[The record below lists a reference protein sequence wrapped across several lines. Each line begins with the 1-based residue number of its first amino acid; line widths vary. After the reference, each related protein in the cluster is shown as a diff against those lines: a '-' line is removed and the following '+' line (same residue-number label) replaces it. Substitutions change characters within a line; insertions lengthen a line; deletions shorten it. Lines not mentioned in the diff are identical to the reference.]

1 MATPIPGGSPQ
12 LLILLKKHWGYSEF
26 RPRQEAIVEAI
37 LGGRDV
43 AVVMPTGGGKSL
55 CYQLPAVVLQRTA
68 VVVSPL
74 IALMQDQA
82 ASMREIGVNAA
93 FLNSSLDYEGAREV
107 RRQAQAGDLQLLYL
121 SPERILRE
129 DVLTWLKQIPVG
141 FFAIDEAHCISEWGH
156 EFRPEYRQ
164 LGILRERFPEVPIAA
179 FTASAT
185 RVVRHDILAQ
195 LALRDPARFVSSFHR
210 PNLRYIV
217 HECAPRQQESLLGA
231 ALDWYSEG
239 NVIVYAPT
247 IKGVESTVEQLERQ
261 GIPTVGYHGKM
272 DTAQRRKNQEL
283 WMSGE
288 KRVLVGT
295 IAFGLGI
302 NQPETRAVI
311 HLSLPKSIEQY
322 YQEAGRAGRDGE
334 PADCVLL
341 WQKRDIGLLTHF
353 VEQLQD
359 PSERERAWQRYHTM
373 RRFVE
378 QPRCRHRQICLHFGE
393 TPKWEACGACD
404 VCGITLE
411 WTTTKYAPAKRAKS
425 AKAAKPTAAPRAA
438 LPMKNDASHEDLRE
452 RLRAWRRDL
461 AKQQAVPAYVILHD
475 ATLEALCRQRPR
487 NMAQLLEV
495 AGIGERKA
503 ERFGVRILEL
513 IAAT

>member
-1 MATPIPGGSPQ
+1 MPSDLHT
-12 LLILLKKHWGYSEF
+12 LLKKHWGYSEF
-26 RPRQEAIVEAI
+26 RPRQEPIVEAI
-37 LGGRDV
+37 LAGRDV

-55 CYQLPAVVLQRTA
+55 CYHLPAVALRRTA

-93 FLNSSLDYEGAREV
+93 FLNSTLDYDGARDV
-107 RRQAQAGDLQLLYL
+107 RRQAEAGGLQLLYV
-121 SPERILRE
+121 SPERVVQENMLA
-129 DVLTWLKQIPVG
+129 WLKQLPLA

-164 LGILRERFPEVPIAA
+164 LGILRERFPAVPIAA

-195 LALRDPARFVSSFHR
+195 LGLRDPVLSVSSFYR
-210 PNLRYIV
+210 PNLRYVV
-217 HECAPRQQESLLGA
+217 HECAPRQQDSLLRA
-231 ALDWYSEG
+231 ALDWYREG
-239 NVIVYAPT
+239 NVILYALT
-247 IKGVESTVEQLERQ
+247 IKAVEAIAEQLGSE
-261 GIPTVGYHGKM
+261 GVPIVPYHGKM
-272 DTAQRRKNQEL
+272 DAALRQKNQEL

-295 IAFGLGI
+295 LAFGLGI
-302 NQPETRAVI
+302 NQPATRAVI
-311 HLSLPKSIEQY
+311 HLALPKTIEQF

-353 VEQLQD
+353 VQQVED
-359 PSERERAWQRYHTM
+359 PAERERAWQRYHTL

-393 TPKWEACGACD
+393 TPRWETCGACD
-404 VCGITLE
+404 VCGVTLE
-411 WTTTKYAPAKRAKS
+411 WTAKKYAPARAKATPAPI
-425 AKAAKPTAAPRAA
+425 AKAAAAAA
-438 LPMKNDASHEDLRE
+438 SVSAPESPPDALRE
-452 RLRAWRRDL
+452 RLRAWRREL
-461 AKQQAVPAYVILHD
+461 AKAQGMPPYVILHD
-475 ATLEALCRQRPR
+475 ATIDALCRARPR
-487 NMAQLLEV
+487 DLSGLLEV
-495 AGIGERKA
+495 PGIGERKA
-503 ERFGVRILEL
+503 ERFGARILEL
-513 IAAT
+513 IAESPAT

>member
-1 MATPIPGGSPQ
+1 VSSDLRA
-12 LLILLKKHWGYSEF
+12 LLKKHWGYSEF
-26 RPRQEAIVEAI
+26 RARQEAIVQAI

-55 CYQLPAVVLQRTA
+55 CYQLPAVALRRTA

-93 FLNSSLDYEGAREV
+93 FLNSTLDYEGARDV
-107 RRQAQAGDLQLLYL
+107 RRQAESGSLQLLYV
-121 SPERILRE
+121 SPERIVQENMLS
-129 DVLTWLKQIPVG
+129 WLKQVPVA

-164 LGILRERFPEVPIAA
+164 LGILRQRFPNVPIAA

-195 LALRDPARFVSSFHR
+195 LGLRDPVLSVSSFYR
-210 PNLRYIV
+210 PNLRYVV
-217 HECAPRQQESLLGA
+217 HECPPRQQDALIAA

-239 NVIVYAPT
+239 NVILYAPT
-247 IKGVESTVEQLERQ
+247 IKAVESIAERLQSQ
-261 GIPTVGYHGKM
+261 GVPIVPYHGKM
-272 DTAQRRKNQEL
+272 DAALRQRNQEL

-295 IAFGLGI
+295 LAFGLGI
-302 NQPETRAVI
+302 NQPATRAVI
-311 HLSLPKSIEQY
+311 HLALPKTIEQF

-353 VEQLQD
+353 VQQLQD
-359 PSERERAWQRYHTM
+359 SSERERAWQRYHTL

-393 TPKWEACGACD
+393 TPRWETCGSCD
-404 VCGITLE
+404 VCGVTLE
-411 WTTTKYAPAKRAKS
+411 WTTKKYKPARRVKVALAAAPI
-425 AKAAKPTAAPRAA
+425 AKAAAAAVSVAAPDST
-438 LPMKNDASHEDLRE
+438 PNSLRE
-452 RLRAWRRDL
+452 RLRTWRREL
-461 AKQQAVPAYVILHD
+461 AKSQGMPPYVILHD
-475 ATLEALCRQRPR
+475 ATIDAICRQRPR
-487 NMAQLLEV
+487 DAAELLEV
-495 AGIGERKA
+495 PGIGERKA

-513 IAAT
+513 IEEAKSST